1 MLASQTGVS
10 GSTLIGDGVLSGGQ
24 VGIGGHLEVGAGAII
39 AGQGGVIGDI
49 PPGKTVSGFP
59 ARDHRE
65 YLRGMGLMLKLPET
79 VRKLKQVEERVA
91 VLEKSRKDEF

>member
-1 MLASQTGVS
+1 MT
-10 GSTLIGDGVLSGGQ
+10 GGQ
-24 VGIGGHLEVGAGAII
+24 VGIGGHLEVGAGVKI

-65 YLRGMGLMLKLPET
+65 FLRGMGLMFKLPET
-79 VRKLKQVEERVA
+79 VRKLKQVEERLA
-91 VLEKSRKDEF
+91 VLEKSKEEEH